1 MIMFINYSYFPLRN
15 LSSLTQSRSRSNHF
29 VQFPDRSW
37 RWRDLSAPCLNHLFG
52 VGRKRNEKM
61 LRFCFG
67 QNESREGKELMFHLP
82 AWSENIIVN
91 VHSLSLNLLVIN
103 DYSLFLHLAMIM
115 SITRRFCLFSRRI
128 YLRSL
133 MFNAF
138 VVFINLKNTTKIN
151 FNRLLHPFVLSM
163 II

>member
-1 MIMFINYSYFPLRN
+1 MLDDYVYQLQLLSVAK

-37 RWRDLSAPCLNHLFG
+37 RWRDLSAPYLNHLFG
-52 VGRKRNEKM
+52 VGRKRNEKNVAI
-61 LRFCFG
+61 LFFG
-67 QNESREGKELMFHLP
+67 RNESREGKELMFHLP

-115 SITRRFCLFSRRI
+115 SIKRRFVCFLVAFI
-128 YLRSL
+128 YV
-133 MFNAF
+133 A
-138 VVFINLKNTTKIN
+138 
-151 FNRLLHPFVLSM
+151 
-163 II
+163 